1 METTTFLA
9 AEWRNLLMANYVVD
23 SQLISPC
30 LPVGT
35 TLDLYKGRCYVSVV
49 GFLFQN
55 TRLRGIRVPFHIEFE
70 EVNLRFYV
78 RRGDRRG
85 VVFIRE
91 IVPRRALQLVAE
103 HVYGEPYV
111 TAPMHHEW
119 THRAD
124 ELSVNYE
131 WKMGGRWHRLQASAS
146 TAATPVLNG
155 SEEEFITEHYW
166 GYTARRGGWTSE
178 YEVVHPRWNVFGIK
192 NYAIDVDYSIVY
204 GDRFA
209 FMNEAEPYSVLL
221 AEGSEIVVRSGTRL
235 GKMSAPSRSHVL
247 SSRN

>member
-1 METTTFLA
+1 
-9 AEWRNLLMANYVVD
+9 
-23 SQLISPC
+23 
-30 LPVGT
+30 
-35 TLDLYKGRCYVSVV
+35 V

-55 TRLRGIRVPFHIEFE
+55 TRLRGIRVPFHVEFE

-91 IVPRRALQLVAE
+91 IVPLRALQLVAE

-111 TAPMHHEW
+111 TAPMRHEW

-146 TAATPVLNG
+146 TAASPVVHG

-192 NYAIDVDYSIVY
+192 NYSIDVDYSIVY

-209 FMNEAEPYSVLL
+209 FMNEVEPYSVLL

-235 GKMSAPSRSHVL
+235 EKGESTIAIACA
-247 SSRN
+247 